1 MKSMVEFILFFAFLG
16 VSMAVTFGIVRYCA
30 VLFATPDTSTWE
42 FAYVSESPNAHRYH
56 YSMDC
61 KALRNTSYDI
71 ETLSVNE
78 AEDYDYQP
86 CGLCLKKSI
95 RYQWD
100 DAVGLLFIPVSCLIY
115 GLINKINQFHK
126 KYKLRTPIIR
136 R

>member
-1 MKSMVEFILFFAFLG
+1 MKHIIGLILYFAFLG
-16 VSMAVTFGIVRYCA
+16 VSMAISFGIVRYCA
-30 VLFATPDTSTWE
+30 VLFATPDTSVWE

-56 YSMDC
+56 YSKDC
-61 KALRNTSYDI
+61 KALRKTSYDI
-71 ETLSVNE
+71 ETLSVSE

-86 CGLCLKKSI
+86 CNLCLEKSI

-100 DAVGLLFIPVSCLIY
+100 DAVGLFFIPVSCLIY
-115 GLINKINQFHK
+115 GLINRIDQFCK